1 VWPLQGKEN
10 IQEDKNMIKR
20 SIVTALS
27 LVVILWL
34 AGTSGWAQGKS
45 GSHPG
50 PGGTGG
56 ASTPRG
62 SSAGNSA
69 SSNSSSTHGSN
80 SSSSSNSL
88 PGEVLSHN
96 NGKLNT
102 TLSAKLQS
110 QGLLPAG
117 TDLKTACAPFRTL
130 GQCIAAIHVGHNLG
144 GTCSFTS
151 LTTAMTGTPP
161 ESLGKAIQGC
171 APHASAKAEAKKG
184 TKQANADIKDS
195 ESESGSSGKSS

>member
-1 VWPLQGKEN
+1 
-10 IQEDKNMIKR
+10 MIKR
-20 SIVTALS
+20 SIVTVLS

-34 AGTSGWAQGKS
+34 AGASAWAQGRS
-45 GSHPG
+45 GGSH

-56 ASTPRG
+56 AGTPRG
-62 SSAGNSA
+62 STASGNSA

-80 SSSSSNSL
+80 SSSNSS
-88 PGEVLSHN
+88 PGDVLSHN

-102 TLSAKLQS
+102 KLSAKLQS

-130 GQCIAAIHVGHNLG
+130 GQCIAAIHVSHNLG
-144 GTCSFTS
+144 GNCTFAGLTS
-151 LTTAMTGTPP
+151 AMTGTAP

-171 APHASAKAEAKKG
+171 APHAAAKAEAKKA
-184 TKQANADIKDS
+184 TKQADTDIKDS
-195 ESESGSSGKSS
+195 ESESGSSS

>member
-1 VWPLQGKEN
+1 
-10 IQEDKNMIKR
+10 MIKR
-20 SIVTALS
+20 SIVTVLS

-34 AGTSGWAQGKS
+34 AGTSAWAQGRS
-45 GSHPG
+45 GSTH

-69 SSNSSSTHGSN
+69 SSNSSSTRGSN
-80 SSSSSNSL
+80 SSSNSS

-195 ESESGSSGKSS
+195 ESESGPSS

>member
-1 VWPLQGKEN
+1 
-10 IQEDKNMIKR
+10 MIKR
-20 SIVTALS
+20 SIVTVLS

-34 AGTSGWAQGKS
+34 AGASAWAQGRS
-45 GSHPG
+45 GTSH

-62 SSAGNSA
+62 SSGSV
-69 SSNSSSTHGSN
+69 NSSSTHGSN
-80 SSSSSNSL
+80 SSNSSNSS

-102 TLSAKLQS
+102 KLSAKLQS

-130 GQCIAAIHVGHNLG
+130 GQCIAAIHVSHNLG
-144 GTCSFTS
+144 GNCTFAGLTS
-151 LTTAMTGTPP
+151 AMTGTAP

-171 APHASAKAEAKKG
+171 DPHVSAKAAAKKA
-184 TKQANADIKDS
+184 TKQADTDIKDS
-195 ESESGSSGKSS
+195 ESESGSSS

>member
-1 VWPLQGKEN
+1 
-10 IQEDKNMIKR
+10 MIKR
-20 SIVTALS
+20 SIVTVLS

-34 AGTSGWAQGKS
+34 AGASAWAQGRS
-45 GSHPG
+45 GTSH

-56 ASTPRG
+56 AVTPRG
-62 SSAGNSA
+62 SSGNSP
-69 SSNSSSTHGSN
+69 SGNSPSTHGSTN
-80 SSSSSNSL
+80 SS

-195 ESESGSSGKSS
+195 ESESGPSS

>member
-1 VWPLQGKEN
+1 
-10 IQEDKNMIKR
+10 MMKR
-20 SIVTALS
+20 SIVTVLS

-34 AGTSGWAQGKS
+34 AGTSAWAQGQR
-45 GSHPG
+45 GSH

-56 ASTPRG
+56 AGTPRG
-62 SSAGNSA
+62 SSGNSA
-69 SSNSSSTHGSN
+69 TSTSASTRGSN
-80 SSSSSNSL
+80 SSSNSS
-88 PGEVLSHN
+88 PGDVLSHN

-171 APHASAKAEAKKG
+171 APHASAKAEAKKA
-184 TKQANADIKDS
+184 TKQADTDIKDS
-195 ESESGSSGKSS
+195 ESESGSGS

>member
-1 VWPLQGKEN
+1 
-10 IQEDKNMIKR
+10 MIKR
-20 SIVTALS
+20 SMVTVLS

-34 AGTSGWAQGKS
+34 AGASAWAQGRS
-45 GSHPG
+45 GGSH

-56 ASTPRG
+56 AGIPRG

-69 SSNSSSTHGSN
+69 SSTSSSTHGSN
-80 SSSSSNSL
+80 SSSNSS

-102 TLSAKLQS
+102 KLSAKLQS

-130 GQCIAAIHVGHNLG
+130 GQCIAAIHVSHNLG
-144 GTCSFTS
+144 GNCTFAG
-151 LTTAMTGTPP
+151 LTTAMTGTTK

-171 APHASAKAEAKKG
+171 APHAGAKAEARTA

-195 ESESGSSGKSS
+195 ESESGSGS

>member
-1 VWPLQGKEN
+1 
-10 IQEDKNMIKR
+10 MMKR

-34 AGTSGWAQGKS
+34 AGASAWAQGKS
-45 GSHPG
+45 GGSHPG
-50 PGGTGG
+50 GGAGGTGI
-56 ASTPRG
+56 PRN
-62 SSAGNSA
+62 SSAGNSPSSNSSMHGSNA
-69 SSNSSSTHGSN
+69 SSNSS
-80 SSSSSNSL
+80 

-130 GQCIAAIHVGHNLG
+130 GQCIAAIHVSHNLG
-144 GTCSFTS
+144 GNCTFAN
-151 LTTAMTGTPP
+151 LTTAMTGTAK

-171 APHASAKAEAKKG
+171 DPHVSAKAEAKKA
-184 TKQANADIKDS
+184 TKAADADIKDA
-195 ESESGSSGKSS
+195 ESSDKDS

>member
-1 VWPLQGKEN
+1 VAFTGKQ
-10 IQEDKNMIKR
+10 QEDKNMIKR

-34 AGTSGWAQGKS
+34 AGTSAWAQGRS

-50 PGGTGG
+50 GTSGTGM
-56 ASTPRG
+56 PRG

-80 SSSSSNSL
+80 SSSNSL

-151 LTTAMTGTPP
+151 LTTAMTVSPQK
-161 ESLGKAIQGC
+161 SLGQAIQGC
-171 APHASAKAEAKKG
+171 AAHASAKAEAKKA
-184 TKQANADIKDS
+184 TKQADADIKDS
-195 ESESGSSGKSS
+195 ESESGSGS

>member
-1 VWPLQGKEN
+1 
-10 IQEDKNMIKR
+10 MIKR
-20 SIVTALS
+20 SIVTVLS

-34 AGTSGWAQGKS
+34 AGTSAWAQGRS
-45 GSHPG
+45 GSTHPG

-80 SSSSSNSL
+80 SSSNSS

-117 TDLKTACAPFRTL
+117 TDLKTACSGFRTL
-130 GQCIAAIHVGHNLG
+130 GQCIAAIHVSHNLG
-144 GTCSFTS
+144 GNCTFAGLTS
-151 LTTAMTGTPP
+151 AMTGTAP

-171 APHASAKAEAKKG
+171 DPHVSAKAEAKKA
-184 TKQANADIKDS
+184 TKQADTDIKDS
-195 ESESGSSGKSS
+195 ESESGSKS

>member
-1 VWPLQGKEN
+1 
-10 IQEDKNMIKR
+10 MIKR
-20 SIVTALS
+20 SIVTVLS

-34 AGTSGWAQGKS
+34 AGASAWAQGRS
-45 GSHPG
+45 GSTH

-56 ASTPRG
+56 TGMPRG

-69 SSNSSSTHGSN
+69 SSSSSSAHGSN
-80 SSSSSNSL
+80 ASSNSS

-102 TLSAKLQS
+102 KLSEKLQS

-117 TDLKTACAPFRTL
+117 TDLKTACNGFRTL
-130 GQCIAAIHVGHNLG
+130 GQCIAAIHVSHNLG
-144 GTCSFTS
+144 GNCTFAGLTS
-151 LTTAMTGTPP
+151 AMTGTAP

-171 APHASAKAEAKKG
+171 DPHADPKVETRKA

-195 ESESGSSGKSS
+195 ESESGSSRKS

>member
-1 VWPLQGKEN
+1 
-10 IQEDKNMIKR
+10 MIKR

-34 AGTSGWAQGKS
+34 AGTSAWAQGKS
-45 GSHPG
+45 GGSHPG
-50 PGGTGG
+50 GG
-56 ASTPRG
+56 AGGAGMPRG

-69 SSNSSSTHGSN
+69 SSNSSTHGSKA
-80 SSSSSNSL
+80 SSESS

-102 TLSAKLQS
+102 KLSEKLQD

-130 GQCIAAIHVGHNLG
+130 GQCIAAIHVSHNLG
-144 GTCSFTS
+144 GSCTFAGLTS
-151 LTTAMTGTPP
+151 AMTGTPK

-171 APHASAKAEAKKG
+171 DPHVSAKAEAKKA
-184 TKQANADIKDS
+184 TKQADKDISDS
-195 ESESGSSGKSS
+195 ESEPGSKS

>member
-1 VWPLQGKEN
+1 
-10 IQEDKNMIKR
+10 MIKR
-20 SIVTALS
+20 SIVTVLS

-34 AGTSGWAQGKS
+34 AGTSAWAQGRS

-50 PGGTGG
+50 GTSGTGM
-56 ASTPRG
+56 PRG
-62 SSAGNSA
+62 SSGNSATNNSSTHSSNA
-69 SSNSSSTHGSN
+69 SSNSS
-80 SSSSSNSL
+80 

-102 TLSAKLQS
+102 KLSAKLQS

-130 GQCIAAIHVGHNLG
+130 GQCIAAIHVSHNLG

-184 TKQANADIKDS
+184 TKQADADIKDS
-195 ESESGSSGKSS
+195 ESESGSSS